1 MIKVA
6 ISLAKNVLT
15 LLPTI
20 ASTSETDGAIQRKM
34 RGRDVVRAGK
44 GITLVIL
51 TEDMD
56 NIVKIIKLLEIWVY

>member
-34 RGRDVVRAGK
+34 RGRDVRRGK

>member
-1 MIKVA
+1 M
-6 ISLAKNVLT
+6 
-15 LLPTI
+15 

>member
-34 RGRDVVRAGK
+34 RGRDVVRRK

-56 NIVKIIKLLEIWVY
+56 NTVKIIKLLEIWVY